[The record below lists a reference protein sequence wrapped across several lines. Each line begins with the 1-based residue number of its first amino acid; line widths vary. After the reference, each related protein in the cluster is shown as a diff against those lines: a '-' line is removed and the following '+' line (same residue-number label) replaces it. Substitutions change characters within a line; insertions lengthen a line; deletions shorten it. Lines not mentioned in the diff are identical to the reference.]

1 MHQPQTNIPL
11 EVVAA
16 ITAALS
22 AMLDQPVGSFVVS
35 AIQRADM
42 PATDMPASL
51 WAKAGLLESH
61 LARRQFGFRN
71 R

>member
-1 MHQPQTNIPL
+1 MQTQAPIPL
-11 EVVAA
+11 ETIAA

-22 AMLDQPVGSFVVS
+22 VVLDQPAGSFVVRS
-35 AIQRADM
+35 IERAAG
-42 PATDMPASL
+42 PAGAAPGA

-61 LARRQFGFRN
+61 LARRQFGLRN

>member
-1 MHQPQTNIPL
+1 MNTPQSGTPL

-22 AMLDQPVGSFVVS
+22 AVLDQPVGSFVVTSIQPVAQPMGPAPS
-35 AIQRADM
+35 AWGKI
-42 PATDMPASL
+42 
-51 WAKAGLLESH
+51 GLLESH
-61 LARRQFGFRN
+61 LARRQFGLRS